1 MNESLAENRQEDTRV
16 QKLETGYCQTEPV
29 LADEQKKKVFKA
41 FTKARLF
48 LKLLPSLE
56 QRCEDR
62 LDWCEQAEEYAKEEG
77 DLTLLREAIDCAE
90 RTMRLRDSLGT
101 APRELAT
108 SILALSRVI
117 EHAATL
123 EEKASL
129 LGITPTAARR
139 ELSKYPEVS
148 GRPCE
153 SFLCLLTHMPE
164 DRADPATEWLM
175 IAMMVEQISANP
187 AMHRAMTQDLND
199 FFGREVF
206 PLPKVQKPVGVPTR
220 PSLA

>member
-1 MNESLAENRQEDTRV
+1 MNESLAKNRQEDTSV
-16 QKLETGYCQTEPV
+16 KKLETGYCPTAAV
-29 LADEQKKKVFKA
+29 LSEEHKKRVFKE
-41 FTKARLF
+41 FSEARLTF
-48 LKLLPSLE
+48 KLLPLIR

-62 LDWCEQAEEYAKEEG
+62 LELCEQAEEYAKEEG
-77 DLTLLREAIDCAE
+77 DLTLLRNAIKWAE
-90 RTMRLRDSLGT
+90 RIQDFRDTLEGL
-101 APRELAT
+101 PRDLV
-108 SILALSRVI
+108 SYMLSLSRLI
-117 EHAATL
+117 EVAATL

-139 ELSKYPEVS
+139 ELSRYPEVS
-148 GRPCE
+148 GQPCE

-164 DRADPATEWLM
+164 DRTEPYEVLARYIM
-175 IAMMVEQISANP
+175 IEQLSANP
-187 AMHRAMTQDLND
+187 VTNRAMTQDLND